1 MRIVVY
7 VMIALV
13 ALMMLLCYA
22 MLVVASRAD
31 EQAEQAM
38 RMYRTAVQQAEKIY
52 KEQMEK
58 KDDDN

>member
-1 MRIVVY
+1 MFAYILVVLL
-7 VMIALV
+7 ALV
-13 ALMMLLCYA
+13 MLLCYA

-38 RMYRTAVQQAEKIY
+38 RMYRSAVQQAEKIY